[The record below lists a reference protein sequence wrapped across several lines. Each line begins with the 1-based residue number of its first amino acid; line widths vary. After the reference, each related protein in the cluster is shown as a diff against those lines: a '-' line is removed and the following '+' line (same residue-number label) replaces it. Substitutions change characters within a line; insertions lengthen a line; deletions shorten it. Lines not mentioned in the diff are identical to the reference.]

1 MGRRRGHGDPQTI
14 NIGAERRGW
23 RLEGG
28 CKDGGRRPGKP
39 ERAPAATLPVI
50 LGGVTFESRV
60 LFGNQTVLPV
70 ASHSMI
76 ESTDLIDR
84 VRAYQPAADA
94 DLLKRAYEYSEKAH
108 TGQKRKSG
116 DPYFIHPASVA
127 GIITELRLDTA
138 SVCAGLLHDVV
149 EDTLATT
156 KDIERE
162 FGGEI
167 ASLVDGVTKLGKIN
181 FTSKEDRQAENF
193 RKMVVAM
200 ARDIRVLLIK
210 LCDRVDNMRTL
221 EHMKPESQER
231 IARET
236 LEIYAPLANRLGIQ
250 AFKSELEDL
259 SFRWLEPDG
268 YSEVKDGVQ
277 KTKRERDKYILE
289 VSKTLSSRLAEQG
302 FAADVTGRAKHLYS
316 IWRKMKANDSTVDQI
331 HDIIAFRV
339 LVESVSDCYAALGV
353 IHSKWTPV
361 PGRFKDYIALP
372 KPNMYQSLHTTV
384 IGPGRERIEIQ
395 IRTHD
400 MHRVAERGIAAHWK
414 YKDKH
419 GGGIAETDAQKF
431 GWLRQLMEW
440 QKDLKDPAEFLEGVK
455 VDLFQDEVYVFTPK
469 GEVRVFP
476 RGSTPVDFAFA
487 IHSQLGEHITG
498 ARVNGKL
505 EPLRYKLRNGDVIEV
520 VTSTNQQPSKD
531 WLDFAVTTR
540 ARAKI
545 RNFLRQEQ
553 RDKSLRLGRELLERE
568 FQKATVSLTKLLKND
583 NELRKVLEVLSVGNV
598 EELFVGIGY
607 GKIDP
612 KDVLEVLAPPSI
624 DGKGSIPPEQLR
636 EGRIAGFVRKVIKGD
651 DGGIRL
657 NGIDDVLVRY
667 AKCCNPLPGDDILG
681 FITRGRG
688 VTIHRRGCPKAFDTD
703 PERRVEITWDSKAKI
718 NRAVQLRVV
727 TANRPGILATVGHT
741 FSQMAINISE
751 ANCRAGDDGKAVN
764 VFTFVCSDLTQLK
777 NVMKAL
783 QKVQGVVAVER
794 A

>member
-1 MGRRRGHGDPQTI
+1 MLQVEEI
-14 NIGAERRGW
+14 
-23 RLEGG
+23 
-28 CKDGGRRPGKP
+28 
-39 ERAPAATLPVI
+39 
-50 LGGVTFESRV
+50 
-60 LFGNQTVLPV
+60 
-70 ASHSMI
+70 
-76 ESTDLIDR
+76 IDR
-84 VRAYQPAADA
+84 VRSYQPTADA
-94 DLLKRAYEYSEKAH
+94 DLIKRAFDYSFRMHE
-108 TGQKRKSG
+108 GQTRKSG
-116 DPYFIHPASVA
+116 DPYIVHPVSVA

-149 EDTLATT
+149 EDTLASS
-156 KDIERE
+156 KDLEKQ
-162 FGGEI
+162 FGIEI
-167 ASLVDGVTKLGKIN
+167 ATLVDGVTKLSKIN

-200 ARDIRVLLIK
+200 ARDIRVLLVK

-221 EHMKPESQER
+221 EHMSHEAQER

-236 LEIYAPLANRLGIQ
+236 LEIYAPLANRLGMQ
-250 AFKSELEDL
+250 SFKSELEDL
-259 SFRWLEPDG
+259 SFKYIEPVG
-268 YSEVKDGVQ
+268 YAELASAITKN
-277 KTKRERDKYILE
+277 KRERDKYIAE

-302 FAADVTGRAKHLYS
+302 FAADVSGRAKHYYS
-316 IWRKMKANDSTVDQI
+316 IWRKMTSQALTLDQI
-331 HDIIAFRV
+331 HDTIAFRV
-339 LVESVSDCYAALGV
+339 VVESVSDCYAALGV

-414 YKDKH
+414 YKDRSNGGQ
-419 GGGIAETDAQKF
+419 GGGVADQDAQKF
-431 GWLRQLMEW
+431 GWLRQLLEW
-440 QKDLKDPAEFLEGVK
+440 QKEVKDPAEFLESVK

-469 GEVRVFP
+469 GDVRVFP
-476 RGSTPVDFAFA
+476 RGATPVDFAFS
-487 IHSQLGEHITG
+487 IHSQLGEHISG
-498 ARVNGKL
+498 ARINGKI
-505 EPLRYKLRNGDVIEV
+505 EPLRYKLRNGDIVDV
-520 VTSTNQQPSKD
+520 MTSPNQQPSKD
-531 WLDFAVTTR
+531 WLDFVGTTR
-540 ARAKI
+540 ARSKI
-545 RNFLRQEQ
+545 RNYLRLEQ

-568 FQKATVSLTKLLKND
+568 LHKGGVSLNKLLKND
-583 NELRKVLEVLSVGNV
+583 SELKKVYEAVKVSSQ
-598 EELFVGIGY
+598 EELLIGVGY

-612 KDVLEVLAPPSI
+612 EHVLAIVAPEGE
-624 DGKGSIPPEQLR
+624 DGKDSKPPDGLR
-636 EGRIAGFVRKVIKGD
+636 EGRVLGLVRKIIKRD
-651 DGGIRL
+651 DNAIRL

-718 NRAVQLRVV
+718 NRSVQLRVV

-741 FSQMAINISE
+741 FSQQGINISE
-751 ANCRAGDDGKAVN
+751 ANCRAGDDGRAVN

-777 NVMKAL
+777 GVMRAL

>member
-1 MGRRRGHGDPQTI
+1 MLQ
-14 NIGAERRGW
+14 
-23 RLEGG
+23 
-28 CKDGGRRPGKP
+28 
-39 ERAPAATLPVI
+39 
-50 LGGVTFESRV
+50 VTD
-60 LFGNQTVLPV
+60 
-70 ASHSMI
+70 I
-76 ESTDLIDR
+76 IDR

-94 DLLKRAYEYSEKAH
+94 EMIKRAYDYSSKAH

-162 FGGEI
+162 FGNEI

-221 EHMKPESQER
+221 EHMKPEAQER

-259 SFRWLEPDG
+259 SFRWLEPDS
-268 YSEVKDGVQ
+268 YTEVETAVA
-277 KTKRERDKYILE
+277 KTKKERDKYIADT
-289 VSKTLSSRLAEQG
+289 SKTLSSKLAEQG
-302 FAADVTGRAKHLYS
+302 FAAEVTGRAKHLYS
-316 IWRKMKANDSTVDQI
+316 VWRKMKANECTIEQI

-339 LVESVSDCYAALGV
+339 SVESVSDCYAALGV
-353 IHSKWTPV
+353 IHSRWTPV

-395 IRTHD
+395 IRTHE
-400 MHRVAERGIAAHWK
+400 MNRVAERGIAAHWK
-414 YKDKH
+414 YKEKH
-419 GGGIAETDAQKF
+419 GGGIADSDAQRF

-455 VDLFQDEVYVFTPK
+455 IDLFQDEVYVFTPK

-505 EPLRYKLRNGDVIEV
+505 EPLRYKLRNGDVLEI
-520 VTSTNQQPSKD
+520 VTAPHQQPSKD
-531 WLDFAVTTR
+531 WLDIAVTTR

-553 RDKSLRLGRELLERE
+553 RDKSLKLGRELLERE
-568 FQKATVSLTKLLKND
+568 FQKSSVSLSKLLKNEP
-583 NELRKVLEVLSVGNV
+583 ELRKMLETLSVGNLD
-598 EELFVGIGY
+598 ELFISIGY

-612 KDVLEVLAPPSI
+612 KDVLDVVAPPSL
-624 DGKGSIPPEQLR
+624 DGAKSIPPEQLR
-636 EGRIAGFVRKVIKGD
+636 EGRLAGFVRKVIRGE

-688 VTIHRRGCPKAFDTD
+688 VTIHRRGCTKAFDTD
-703 PERRVEITWDSKAKI
+703 PERRVEISWDSKAKI

-741 FSQMAINISE
+741 FSNMGINISE

-764 VFTFVCSDLTQLK
+764 VFTFVCSDLNQLK
-777 NVMKAL
+777 GVMRAL

>member
-1 MGRRRGHGDPQTI
+1 M
-14 NIGAERRGW
+14 
-23 RLEGG
+23 LE
-28 CKDGGRRPGKP
+28 
-39 ERAPAATLPVI
+39 
-50 LGGVTFESRV
+50 VTD
-60 LFGNQTVLPV
+60 
-70 ASHSMI
+70 I
-76 ESTDLIDR
+76 IDR

-94 DLLKRAYEYSEKAH
+94 EMIKRAYDYSSKAH

-221 EHMKPESQER
+221 EHMKPDAQER

-259 SFRWLEPDG
+259 SFRWLEPDA
-268 YSEVKDGVQ
+268 YQEVKNAVA
-277 KTKRERDKYILE
+277 KTKRERDNYIDD
-289 VSKTLSSRLAEQG
+289 VSKTLSGRLAEQG

-316 IWRKMKANDSTVDQI
+316 IWRKMKANESSIEQI

-339 LVESVSDCYAALGV
+339 QVESVSDCYAALGV

-395 IRTHD
+395 IRTHE

-414 YKDKH
+414 YKEKH
-419 GGGIAETDAQKF
+419 GGGIADTDAQRF

-505 EPLRYKLRNGDVIEV
+505 EPLRYKLRNGDVLEV
-520 VTSTNQQPSKD
+520 VTSPNQQPSKD
-531 WLDFAVTTR
+531 WLDFVVTTR

-553 RDKSLRLGRELLERE
+553 RDKSLKLGRELLERE
-568 FQKATVSLTKLLKND
+568 FQKASVSLTKLLKND
-583 NELRKVLEVLSVGNV
+583 NELRRVFEALAVQNLD
-598 EELFVGIGY
+598 ELLIGIGY

-612 KDVLEVLAPPSI
+612 KEILDFIAPPSI
-624 DGKGSIPPEQLR
+624 DGAKSLPPESIR
-636 EGRIAGFVRKVIKGD
+636 ESKLTTFVRKIVKGD

-703 PERRVEITWDSKAKI
+703 PERRVEISWDSKAKI

-741 FSQMAINISE
+741 FSNMGINISE

-764 VFTFVCSDLTQLK
+764 VFTFVCSDLNQLK
-777 NVMKAL
+777 GVMRAL

>member
-1 MGRRRGHGDPQTI
+1 M
-14 NIGAERRGW
+14 
-23 RLEGG
+23 LE
-28 CKDGGRRPGKP
+28 
-39 ERAPAATLPVI
+39 
-50 LGGVTFESRV
+50 VTD
-60 LFGNQTVLPV
+60 
-70 ASHSMI
+70 I
-76 ESTDLIDR
+76 IDR
-84 VRAYQPAADA
+84 VQAYQPAADSA
-94 DLLKRAYEYSEKAH
+94 LIRRAYDYSAEAH
-108 TGQKRKSG
+108 QGQKRKSG
-116 DPYFIHPASVA
+116 DPYFVHPASVA

-156 KDIERE
+156 HDIENA
-162 FGGEI
+162 FGSEI

-221 EHMKPESQER
+221 EHMKPEAQER

-236 LEIYAPLANRLGIQ
+236 MEIYAPLANRLGIQ

-259 SFRWLEPDG
+259 SFRWLEPDS
-268 YSEVKDGVQ
+268 YALVKNAVQ
-277 KTKRERDKYILE
+277 TTKKERDRYIVE
-289 VSKTLSSRLAEQG
+289 VTKTLSSRLAEQG
-302 FAADVTGRAKHLYS
+302 FAADVSGRAKHLYS
-316 IWRKMKANDSTVDQI
+316 VWRKMKANDCAIEQI

-339 LVESVSDCYAALGV
+339 QVETVSDCYAALGV

-395 IRTHD
+395 IRTHE

-414 YKDKH
+414 YKERN
-419 GGGIAETDAQKF
+419 GGGVAESDAQRF

-476 RGSTPVDFAFA
+476 RGSTPIDFAFA
-487 IHSQLGEHITG
+487 IHSQIGEHITG

-505 EPLRYKLRNGDVIEV
+505 EPLRYRLRNGDVLEV
-520 VTSTNQQPSKD
+520 VTNPAQQPNKD
-531 WLDFAVTTR
+531 WLDFVVTTR
-540 ARAKI
+540 ARARI
-545 RNFLRQEQ
+545 RNYLRQEQ
-553 RDKSLRLGRELLERE
+553 RDKSLKLGRELLERE
-568 FQKATVSLTKLLKND
+568 FARASVSLTKLLKND
-583 NELRKVLEVLSVGNV
+583 SELRKVLETVNV
-598 EELFVGIGY
+598 QNVDELFIGIGY

-612 KDVLEVLAPPSI
+612 RDVLEVLAPPSV
-624 DGKGSIPPEQLR
+624 DGAKSIPPEELR
-636 EGRIAGFVRKVIKGD
+636 EGRLAGFVRKIKGD

-657 NGIDDVLVRY
+657 SGINDVLVRY

-688 VTIHRRGCPKAFDTD
+688 LTIHRRGCPKAFDTD

-718 NRAVQLRVV
+718 NRAVQLRVI

-741 FSQMAINISE
+741 FSQMGINISE
-751 ANCRAGDDGKAVN
+751 ANCRASDDGKAIN
-764 VFTFVCSDLTQLK
+764 TFTFVCLDLSQLK
-777 NVMKAL
+777 NVMRAL
-783 QKVQGVVAVER
+783 QKVQGVVVVER
-794 A
+794 T

>member
-1 MGRRRGHGDPQTI
+1 MMEVSDI
-14 NIGAERRGW
+14 
-23 RLEGG
+23 
-28 CKDGGRRPGKP
+28 
-39 ERAPAATLPVI
+39 
-50 LGGVTFESRV
+50 
-60 LFGNQTVLPV
+60 
-70 ASHSMI
+70 
-76 ESTDLIDR
+76 IDR
-84 VRAYQPAADA
+84 VRAYQPAADS
-94 DLLKRAYEYSEKAH
+94 DLIKRAYEYSSRAH

-149 EDTLATT
+149 EDTPSSF

-162 FGGEI
+162 FGAEI

-181 FTSKEDRQAENF
+181 FTSKEDHQAENF

-221 EHMKPESQER
+221 EHMKPEAQER

-250 AFKSELEDL
+250 SFKSELEDL
-259 SFRWLEPDG
+259 SFRYLEPDS
-268 YSEVKDGVQ
+268 YAEVSGAVQ
-277 KTKRERDKYILE
+277 KTKSQRDKYIHD
-289 VSKTLSSRLAEQG
+289 VSRTLSSRLAEQG
-302 FAADVTGRAKHLYS
+302 FAADVSGRAKHLYS
-316 IWRKMKANDSTVDQI
+316 IWRKMKANESTVEQV
-331 HDIIAFRV
+331 HDLIAFRV

-395 IRTHD
+395 IRTTE

-414 YKDKH
+414 YKDKG
-419 GGGIAETDAQKF
+419 GGGIAETDAQRF

-487 IHSQLGEHITG
+487 IHSKLGEQITG

-505 EPLRYKLRNGDVIEV
+505 EPLRYKLRNGDVVDV
-520 VTSTNQQPSKD
+520 VTSAGQQPSKD
-531 WLDFAVTTR
+531 WLDVAVTTR

-545 RNFLRQEQ
+545 RNYLRQEQ
-553 RDKSLRLGRELLERE
+553 RDKSHRLGKELLERE
-568 FQKATVSLTKLLKND
+568 FQKTGVSLTKLLKNEP
-583 NELRKVLEVLSVGNV
+583 ELRRLMESISVSSV
-598 EELFVGIGY
+598 DEMFISIGY
-607 GKIDP
+607 GKLDP
-612 KDVLEVLAPPSI
+612 KEVVDFVAPPSI
-624 DGKGSIPPEQLR
+624 EPGAKSVPPEQLR
-636 EGRIAGFVRKVIKGD
+636 EGRLAGFVRKVIKGD

-667 AKCCNPLPGDDILG
+667 AKCCSPLPGDDILG

-718 NRAVQLRVV
+718 NRSVQLRVV
-727 TANRPGILATVGHT
+727 AANRPGILATIGQT
-741 FSQMAINISE
+741 FSQLGINISE

-764 VFTFVCSDLTQLK
+764 LFTFLCADLTQLK
-777 NVMKAL
+777 SVMRSLA
-783 QKVQGVVAVER
+783 KVQGVVNVER